1 MTGSW
6 TYCEEWNNLAEEPM
20 DPLPPE
26 QARVRHA
33 SGDLYTAVL
42 IATGA
47 PSPELRVEI
56 RLETGFT
63 AVTFMDN
70 LGRDELHYS
79 FTVMTG
85 ALFLETVRIYD
96 YGDSEERGGYADAW
110 RMESYDFTPDGVAVQ
125 EVEVGDEVSSENRR
139 GIDMTS
145 NWEPLPQ
152 FGAYDSLIRRER

>member
-1 MTGSW
+1 M
-6 TYCEEWNNLAEEPM
+6 
-20 DPLPPE
+20 
-26 QARVRHA
+26 
-33 SGDLYTAVL
+33 
-42 IATGA
+42 
-47 PSPELRVEI
+47 EI

-63 AVTFMDN
+63 AVIFMDK
-70 LGRDELHYS
+70 LGRDELRYS
-79 FTVMTG
+79 FTVMNG
-85 ALFLETVRIYD
+85 ALFLETVTIYD

-125 EVEVGDEVSSENRR
+125 EIEVGDEVSSESRQ